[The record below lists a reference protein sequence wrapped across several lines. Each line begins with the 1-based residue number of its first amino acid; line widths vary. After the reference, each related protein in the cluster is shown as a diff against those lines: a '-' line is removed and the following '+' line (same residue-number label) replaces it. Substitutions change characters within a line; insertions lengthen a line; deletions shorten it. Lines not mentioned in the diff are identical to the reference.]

1 MESTVCTVFD
11 GYSAHR
17 EWGKG
22 ETGVVSRSLQLFF
35 CPGVLPSVRMNSGYQ
50 FNLGHPLLRNIHPL
64 YHTVCLGCHYIKFP
78 NALFFCMRKCITCLK
93 CHTYFNVWQRLV
105 GAMWIPPFGKKNSK
119 CANCVHMSLCPAG
132 LQLHMSKS
140 SIMTCLWAQN
150 RIWTGGHEGQSPFTD
165 SHLQQEWYWWRRPQ
179 EVRIREVIII
189 TEAFLCSVLYRIV
202 FCLFFSFFTNWLIQ
216 QDSNWTKMNPKGDKS
231 FWHLSNSRTVTIW
244 TAWWYYFVN
253 CWSKN
258 DLQSGFLRQHRQNP
272 LKCREKSI

>member
-1 MESTVCTVFD
+1 
-11 GYSAHR
+11 
-17 EWGKG
+17 
-22 ETGVVSRSLQLFF
+22 
-35 CPGVLPSVRMNSGYQ
+35 
-50 FNLGHPLLRNIHPL
+50 
-64 YHTVCLGCHYIKFP
+64 
-78 NALFFCMRKCITCLK
+78 MRKCITCLK

-189 TEAFLCSVLYRIV
+189 TEACLCSVLYRIV
-202 FCLFFSFFTNWLIQ
+202 FCLFFSFYKLINTTGFKLNKNESERWQKFFTPFKLQ
-216 QDSNWTKMNPKGDKS
+216 
-231 FWHLSNSRTVTIW
+231 NSHYMDRVVIL
-244 TAWWYYFVN
+244 F
-253 CWSKN
+253 C
-258 DLQSGFLRQHRQNP
+258 
-272 LKCREKSI
+272 